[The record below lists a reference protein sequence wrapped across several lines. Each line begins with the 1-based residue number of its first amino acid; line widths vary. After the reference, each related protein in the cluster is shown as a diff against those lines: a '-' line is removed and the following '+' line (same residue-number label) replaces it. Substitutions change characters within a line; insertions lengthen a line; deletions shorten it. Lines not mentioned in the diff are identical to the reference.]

1 MHGLLHDIGI
11 AVIAATVL
19 GLIAHVARQPII
31 LAYLLAGVAVGP
43 LGLRLVE
50 DRESIEVISEL
61 GMVLL
66 LFVIGLE
73 MDLGQVA
80 KSGRQ
85 LLLTGFGQFPAGALV
100 GVGLF
105 WLLGYGIG
113 NGDATGLYLALACS
127 LSSTA
132 IVVKALYDIRSL
144 DTIGGR
150 ITVGVLVIQ
159 DIYAILVL
167 ALQPNLTH
175 PSAWP
180 IIKAVLASA
189 ALGLAGWACARFL
202 LGRMFAAISNSPEMV
217 VAAAIGWCA
226 AVAGAAGAIGLS
238 TAMGALIAG
247 LAVGAMPY
255 RLHVTAKVLP
265 LRDFFLTLFFVSLGM
280 QVVAP
285 EAGAWPAIGLAV
297 AFTVVSRFVT
307 VWPLLALSGAG
318 PRTGFI
324 ASLNLAQVSEFSLVI
339 AAIGVQ
345 LGHIGPSAFNVILYA
360 MAITAVLSSYGIRWG
375 DALWRLVSRAVPEP
389 GDTGRFTA
397 EGHPIV
403 VLGVHRAAH
412 ALFDEVERR
421 DPALLKRFLVI
432 DFNLETLKALKA
444 RGIAGHFG
452 DLASADTLHH
462 AGLHHAEVILST
474 IPDMM
479 LKGVDNRGLVA
490 SCRSLAAHARIIAT
504 AESAEQAE
512 RLRQAGAS
520 EVLLP
525 WQIHGERL
533 AAILG

>member
-1 MHGLLHDIGI
+1 MHGLLSDIGI
-11 AVIAATVL
+11 AVIAATIL

-31 LAYLLAGVAVGP
+31 LAYLLAGVLIGP
-43 LGLRLVE
+43 LGFGLVHE
-50 DRESIEVISEL
+50 RANIEVISEL
-61 GMVLL
+61 GMILL

-85 LLLTGFGQFPAGALV
+85 LLLTGFGQFPLGALV

-105 WLLGYGIG
+105 WLLGYGFG
-113 NGDATGLYLALACS
+113 STDATGLYLALACS

-132 IVVKALYDIRSL
+132 IVVKALYDTRSL
-144 DTIGGR
+144 DTISGR
-150 ITVGVLVIQ
+150 ITVGVLVVQ
-159 DIYAILVL
+159 DIYAILIL

-189 ALGLAGWACARFL
+189 ALGLAGWASARFV
-202 LGRMFAAISNSPEMV
+202 LGWMFRAISQSPEMV

-226 AVAGAAGAIGLS
+226 FVAGVAGAIGLS

-280 QVVAP
+280 QVIAP
-285 EAGAWPAIGLAV
+285 DAGAWPAIALAV
-297 AFTVVSRFVT
+297 GFTIISRFAT

-318 PRTGFI
+318 PRTGFV

-345 LGHIGPSAFNVILYA
+345 LGHIGTSAFNVILFA
-360 MAITAVLSSYGIRWG
+360 MAITAVVSSYGIRWS
-375 DALWRLVSRAVPEP
+375 DALWRLVARAVPDP
-389 GDTGRFTA
+389 GAAERFSVD
-397 EGHPIV
+397 GHPIV
-403 VLGVHRAAH
+403 ILGVHRAAL
-412 ALFDEVERR
+412 AMLEEVERR
-421 DPALLKRFLVI
+421 DPAQLARFLVI
-432 DFNLETLKALKA
+432 DFNLETLAALKA
-444 RGIAGHFG
+444 RGIAGYFG

-462 AGLHHAEVILST
+462 AGIHHAEVILST

-479 LKGVDNRGLVA
+479 LKGVDNRGLVQ
-490 SCRSLAAHARIIAT
+490 SCRTLAPGARILAT
-504 AESAEQAE
+504 AESPEQAE
-512 RLRQAGAS
+512 RLREAGAS
-520 EVLLP
+520 EVLRP
-525 WQIHGERL
+525 WQIHGQRL
-533 AAILG
+533 AEMLG